1 MIASEKIKS
10 ALIEFFTFNDAQT
23 SIFYARG
30 QNDTN
35 IVIRD
40 LSIDFDCSLDLKGR
54 GTITFEIVIQ
64 SKKSEKLDNMIDAV
78 MGKVG
83 SSSKWLLCFN
93 VTNLTYDESEEG
105 VGYFAIIRGEFDVVN
120 VLRD

>member
-1 MIASEKIKS
+1 MIASDKIKS

-54 GTITFEIVIQ
+54 GTISFEIVIQ

-93 VTNLTYDESEEG
+93 VTT
-105 VGYFAIIRGEFDVVN
+105 
-120 VLRD
+120 